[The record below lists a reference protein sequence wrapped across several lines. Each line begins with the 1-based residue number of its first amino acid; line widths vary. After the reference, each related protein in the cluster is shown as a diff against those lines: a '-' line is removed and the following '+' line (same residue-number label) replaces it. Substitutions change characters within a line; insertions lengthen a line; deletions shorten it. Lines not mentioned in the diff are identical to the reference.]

1 MDIQNLQSDIDAV
14 IEEKITDETF
24 NDAHELYD
32 LLDYDGSI
40 HSIIDSNID
49 IYNHTLRIW
58 AVDNWEY
65 CEDAISE
72 GLCDGADY
80 HKMIQSGQYKYLYEK
95 ASEYIERVHE
105 EKLS

>member
-14 IEEKITDETF
+14 IKEKVTNETF
-24 NDAHELYD
+24 TEAHELYD

-40 HSIIDSNID
+40 NSIIDSNID
-49 IYNHTLRIW
+49 IYNHTLRLW

-65 CEDAISE
+65 CEAAISE

-80 HKMIQSGQYKYLYEK
+80 HNMIQSGQYKYLYEK
-95 ASEYIERVHE
+95 AWEHIEEVHE
-105 EKLS
+105 EKFK